1 MPRQK
6 LTLDKTLGRP
16 GRETRAYV
24 STEPPSR
31 IVLDGKDTGQRA
43 DGSALALDPGT
54 RHRLTLV
61 DDARGVERDV
71 WIELAEGEEKTFV
84 LEL

>member
-1 MPRQK
+1 
-6 LTLDKTLGRP
+6 
-16 GRETRAYV
+16 
-24 STEPPSR
+24 
-31 IVLDGKDTGQRA
+31 VLDGQDTGQRA

-54 RHRLTLV
+54 RHRLTLI

-71 WIELAEGEEKTFV
+71 WIELAEGEEKTYV